1 MVLRR
6 MCNLK
11 LQAPHTFVLRMKHIE
26 KDHFLFL
33 FFSYIPNILFYH
45 RFKFFR

>member
-11 LQAPHTFVLRMKHIE
+11 LRAPHTFVLRMKHIVE
-26 KDHFLFL
+26 KFTPF
-33 FFSYIPNILFYH
+33 PILILYSQIYYFVLD
-45 RFKFFR
+45 